1 MSEVN
6 GHREHLE
13 QRADEVRARLEH
25 RLRLIDERRHRVAD
39 VARIATRPPVSMVL
53 LGVAGAAAAIF
64 VVQRIRARRAPTP
77 LALFAQLLQL
87 LQPAPPPPP
96 EKSRLGQGMRK
107 AASSLAL
114 LAVERIGR
122 QGLDH
127 WLREPAAPPSSLR

>member
-13 QRADEVRARLEH
+13 QRANEVRAKLEH
-25 RLRLIDERRHRVAD
+25 RLRLIDERRHHVAD
-39 VARIATRPPVSMVL
+39 VARVATRPPVSILL
-53 LGVAGAAAAIF
+53 LGAAGVAAAIF
-64 VVQRIRARRAPTP
+64 VVRRIRARREPTP

-96 EKSRLGQGMRK
+96 EKSRLGQGMKR
-107 AASSLAL
+107 AATSLAL
-114 LAVERIGR
+114 VAVERIGR

-127 WLREPAAPPSSLR
+127 WLGEPSAPPGSSR